1 MSNSSVSL
9 GARRLVESA
18 LMLALGIVLSMI
30 KFIDLPFGGSV
41 TVASM
46 LPVIIIA
53 YRHGIRWGVLTGFV
67 FGIFQMLLG
76 LNNLTYVT
84 TWQSVVAVALLDYLV
99 AFLVLGLGGLLRNGH
114 SQSTGLSAGAAISCV
129 LRFLCHVISGAT
141 VWAGLSIP
149 TNAAI
154 IYSIGYNA
162 TYMIPE
168 TLITVML
175 AYYLGS
181 VLDFRSETIDPIRG
195 ARTHKI
201 SVFKIA
207 GGLIMV
213 AALIFDV
220 RMIFVNLQN
229 EDGVFD
235 FAGISGVNWMPVVAI
250 TFVAIIL
257 MTVLMLIESMRE
269 NKKDTDNA

>member
-1 MSNSSVSL
+1 MSNSSVSS

-53 YRHGIRWGVLTGFV
+53 YRYGIRWGMLTGFV

-99 AFLVLGLGGLLRNGH
+99 AFLVLGLGGLFRNGH
-114 SQSTGLSAGAAISCV
+114 SQSVGLSTGAAASCA

-154 IYSIGYNA
+154 IYSLGYNA

-175 AYYLGS
+175 AYYMGS
-181 VLDFRSETIDPIRG
+181 ILDFRSDLIAPIRG
-195 ARTHKI
+195 AKTQKI
-201 SVFKIA
+201 SFFKIG
-207 GGLIMV
+207 GGLIMT
-213 AALIFDV
+213 AALLFDV

-235 FAGISGVNWMPVVAI
+235 LAGISNVNWIPVALV
-250 TFVAIIL
+250 TIIA
-257 MTVLMLIESMRE
+257 TVPTTILLIIDSTRE
-269 NKKDTDNA
+269 KDTDNA